1 MMRLRRAAWGL
12 GAAAAVA
19 GLAVTGVV
27 VLPSAAADS
36 PPAVTARR
44 DGPAAAGAAVAAMAG
59 AASRMAAAAGLAAAS
74 QASPAST
81 HSAHRSNVG
90 NTHSPRLL
98 RQLAGP
104 AGTRGPVISGP
115 RAAATAGPVDGAA
128 QGVDVASFQHPNGA
142 AIDWQQVAAAGIKF
156 AAVKVTEGAYYTN
169 PFAASDLTEAK
180 AAGLTPI
187 GYAFAIPNG
196 GSDGSTQ
203 FSPDPKVQA
212 DDLIGALPSPMPVM
226 LDIEYDPYAGPPPH
240 GDGTTGVCYG
250 LSEASM
256 VSWIAAFNAEV
267 QAKTGWLPV
276 IYTTQ
281 DWWSTCTGGSTAFGS
296 APIWPADYSNSSPSL
311 PAGWGNWNLWQYTS
325 TGTVSGIQTSGHTDL
340 DQANPAMIT
349 LLDTG
354 LNQAVPSKST
364 VAGSTV
370 GRQFVASDSS
380 GQTPA
385 FTGAGLPPGLS
396 VSSNG
401 LVSGWPDKPG
411 TYHPVVT
418 AADSAGGAGS
428 ASFTWTVTAAPN
440 SGPTG
445 PVRLNLGGKCLDD
458 SGNKT
463 ADGTKVVIWTCNG
476 SAAQR
481 WTVVKDDTLR
491 IHGKCLRVR
500 SAASGTLADL
510 FTCNGSTGQRWQLQ
524 TGGQLVNPRSGL
536 CLSDPGSST
545 TNGKQLKILSCQGSA
560 SQEWLLPAGPI
571 VSGIP
576 GKCLDD
582 SGNATA
588 DGTKIV
594 ISACNNTTEQK
605 WVAQPGG
612 TVRIHGKCL
621 DAGGAAA
628 TLHTCDGSAG
638 QQWRIN
644 PNGPGTMLEN
654 PGSGCLADPDDST
667 ADGTQA
673 VILSCSTA
681 DPGMA
686 WRVH

>member
-1 MMRLRRAAWGL
+1 MTWVRRAVWGL
-12 GAAAAVA
+12 GAAAAMV

-27 VLPSAAADS
+27 VLPT
-36 PPAVTARR
+36 AVTDSSRAVTVRPG
-44 DGPAAAGAAVAAMAG
+44 GPVAAVAAVAS
-59 AASRMAAAAGLAAAS
+59 AASRVATVAGRVATGS
-74 QASPAST
+74 ASPART
-81 HSAHRSNVG
+81 HAAHRSNVG

-104 AGTRGPVISGP
+104 AGASGPVINGAK
-115 RAAATAGPVDGAA
+115 AAATAGPVNGAA
-128 QGVDVASFQHPNGA
+128 QGVDVASHQHDNGP
-142 AIDWQQVAAAGIKF
+142 IDWQQVAGAGIKF

-169 PFAASDLTEAK
+169 PYAVSDLTEAK
-180 AAGLTPI
+180 AAGLTAI

-196 GSDGSTQ
+196 GSSGTTQ
-203 FSPDPKVQA
+203 FSADPKVQA
-212 DDLIGALPSPMPVM
+212 DDLISALPGPMPVM
-226 LDIEYDPYAGPPPH
+226 LDIEYDPYAGPLPG
-240 GDGTTGVCYG
+240 GDGTAGVCYG
-250 LSEASM
+250 LSQASM
-256 VSWIAAFNAEV
+256 VSWIAAFDAEV

-281 DWWSTCTGGSTAFGS
+281 DWWSTCTGGSIAFGQ
-296 APIWPADYSNSSPSL
+296 APVWPADYSNSSPSL
-311 PAGWGNWNLWQYTS
+311 PAGWGTWNLWQYTS
-325 TGTVSGIQTSGHTDL
+325 IGTVSGIQTTGHTDL
-340 DQANPAMIT
+340 DQVNPAMIT

-354 LNQAVPSKST
+354 LNQAAPDKST

-370 GRQFVASDSS
+370 GRQFMASDSS
-380 GQTPA
+380 GQAPA

-396 VSSNG
+396 VSSKG
-401 LVSGWPDKPG
+401 LVSGWPDRSG

-418 AADSAGGAGS
+418 AADGSGGAGS
-428 ASFTWTVTAAPN
+428 ASFTWTVTAAPD

-463 ADGTKVVIWTCNG
+463 ANGTKVVIWACNG

-481 WTVVKDDTLR
+481 WTVVKDDTIR

-510 FTCNGSTGQRWQLQ
+510 YTCNGSTAQRWQLQ
-524 TGGQLVNPRSGL
+524 TGGELVNPRSRL
-536 CLSDPGSST
+536 CLTDPGSST
-545 TNGKQLKILSCQGSA
+545 TNGKQLKILSCRGGTNQK
-560 SQEWLLPAGPI
+560 WLLPAGPI

-582 SGNATA
+582 SGNGTA
-588 DGTKIV
+588 NGTKIV
-594 ISACNNTTEQK
+594 ISACNNSAEQK
-605 WVAQPGG
+605 WVAEPGG

-621 DAGGAAA
+621 DVSTTNAILRTCNGGAA
-628 TLHTCDGSAG
+628 
-638 QQWRIN
+638 QQWQIN
-644 PNGPGTMLEN
+644 PDGPGTMLVN

-673 VILSCSTA
+673 VVLSCSSA